1 MGPNGRA
8 QDEDGGSRAGP
19 CGAPVG
25 YSLGDAAWTAGRG
38 RSLPES
44 GHEELKGGGVG
55 MGSVR
60 RPGSGAGVPR
70 RPGGPKAVG
79 FQIYGR
85 NFTVYVATLVGLGL
99 VRESC

>member
-1 MGPNGRA
+1 VGPNGCA

-19 CGAPVG
+19 RGAPVG
-25 YSLGDAAWTAGRG
+25 YSLGDTAWTAGRG
-38 RSLPES
+38 RSLPGS
-44 GHEELKGGGVG
+44 GREELKGGGVG

-60 RPGSGAGVPR
+60 RPGQLW

-79 FQIYGR
+79 FQIDGR
-85 NFTVYVATLVGLGL
+85 NFTIYVATLVGLSL